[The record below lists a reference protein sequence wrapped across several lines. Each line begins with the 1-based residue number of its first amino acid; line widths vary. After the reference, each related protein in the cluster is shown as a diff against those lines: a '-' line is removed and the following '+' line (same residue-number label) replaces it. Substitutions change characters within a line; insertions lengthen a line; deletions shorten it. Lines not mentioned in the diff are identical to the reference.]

1 MQPLPDLFCLEAR
14 HALEPQLP
22 QDPGVAHG
30 HDGHGPGEL
39 QGEDEEEVGAVVELV
54 VHRPDLGAEGLVALT
69 GDAWVCGL
77 GSKVGRGDGDDDGYD
92 LHAQDQAVGRLVL
105 HARLHRVDDGHVP
118 GNTRKRQTMQRNQ
131 LEGLSYECQGVLCQA
146 LYARELERPSDL

>member
-1 MQPLPDLFCLEAR
+1 M
-14 HALEPQLP
+14 
-22 QDPGVAHG
+22 
-30 HDGHGPGEL
+30 
-39 QGEDEEEVGAVVELV
+39 
-54 VHRPDLGAEGLVALT
+54 ALT
-69 GDAWVCGL
+69 GDVRVCGL
-77 GSKVGRGDGDDDGYD
+77 RSKVGRGDGDDDGYD